1 MSNEQKRTTGPRRQ
15 TPGPWLSKEIAWQYD
30 GSHALVWCD
39 KSKGGGHW
47 RRLDEQCNGRFSAP
61 DARLLAAA
69 PKLLKALCM
78 WMDIHKTPAGFAG
91 KYGKELDAAIAAH
104 QLRIDAAVSMSL
116 EAITQATGA
125 THE

>member
-30 GSHALVWCD
+30 GSHAIVWCD
-39 KSKGGGHW
+39 KSKGGEHW

-69 PKLLKALCM
+69 PELLDALVALVELGRK
-78 WMDIHKTPAGFAG
+78 DTSNP
-91 KYGKELDAAIAAH
+91 KYDGYFDTARAAIAKAKG
-104 QLRIDAAVSMSL
+104 Q
-116 EAITQATGA
+116 
-125 THE
+125 